1 MTHLELNREQQRH
14 DAIGRRL
21 VEASRQ
27 YVSREAVIQWTTVSL
42 VGVLLGLYL
51 LRVLSLAVPSPW
63 PSLMI
68 VAVLVPFVAMI
79 VGNTRRLLLAATVLD
94 IPFQWGIH
102 LNYNVA
108 AGSMGAIGG
117 LGVSVTT
124 ASLLAL
130 YAMWIPELLTRKT
143 KVRYQPWFWAA
154 MPSAIYVALVAASM
168 LVAQSVTFST
178 YEVFMLVQTLLLYIY
193 IVSTVRT
200 REDVMFLVTMQVISL
215 LMESLVMFGLHF
227 MGPAF
232 RIPGLTTHLDP
243 TVVAAAP
250 GSIARDTGTFGS
262 PNVAASFLS
271 MLMAP
276 AFALLLMKVGG
287 ARKALAF
294 SALAFGGL
302 ALVLTFSRGG
312 WLAFAVSMT
321 IISVVA
327 IRRRWLSPIGP
338 MAIVAA
344 GALLF
349 VIFQGPIVAR
359 LFDTQAAA
367 GRIPL
372 ITLALSMIKAHPWL
386 GVGSNN
392 FYIVM
397 PQYLT
402 SEYVGAWLYVVHN
415 KYLLVWAETGIF
427 ALIAFVTFL
436 LLTVYR
442 GWQVWKR
449 GDRFLA
455 PLGLALTAAVVG
467 QMVHMNFD
475 IFNAQ
480 AQVQGLWLVAALL
493 AAMRNIQ
500 DGEKRSGTK

>member
-1 MTHLELNREQQRH
+1 M
-14 DAIGRRL
+14 
-21 VEASRQ
+21 
-27 YVSREAVIQWTTVSL
+27 IQWAAVSL
-42 VGVLLGLYL
+42 VGALLGLYL
-51 LRVLSLAVPSPW
+51 LRVLSLSVPSPW
-63 PSLMI
+63 PYLMI
-68 VAVLVPFVAMI
+68 VAVLVPFIAMI
-79 VGNTRRLLLAATVLD
+79 VGNARKLLLAATILD

-102 LNYNVA
+102 LNYNAPA
-108 AGSMGAIGG
+108 ASMGAIAG

-124 ASLLAL
+124 ASVLAL
-130 YAMWIPELLTRKT
+130 YAMWIPELLTRKG
-143 KVRYQPWFWAA
+143 KARYQPWFWATLPA
-154 MPSAIYVALVAASM
+154 AIYVALVAAST
-168 LVAQSVTFST
+168 LVAQSVTFSA
-178 YEVFMLVQTLLLYIY
+178 YEVFILVQTLLLYIY

-200 REDVMFLVTMQVISL
+200 REDVMFLVTMQVVSL

-227 MGPAF
+227 IGPSF

-243 TVVAAAP
+243 TVVAVVP

-262 PNVAASFLS
+262 PNVAASFLA
-271 MLMAP
+271 LLLAP
-276 AFALLLMKVGG
+276 SFALLLMKVGR
-287 ARKALAF
+287 ARKLLAA

-302 ALVLTFSRGG
+302 ALVVTFSRGG

-359 LFDTQAAA
+359 LFDAEAAA

-372 ITLALSMIKAHPWL
+372 ITLAFSIIKAHPWF
-386 GVGSNN
+386 GVGANN
-392 FYIVM
+392 FYVVM
-397 PQYLT
+397 PQYLS

-427 ALIAFVTFL
+427 ALIAFLIFL
-436 LLTVYR
+436 LTTLYR
-442 GWQVWKR
+442 GWQVWRR
-449 GDRFLA
+449 GDSFLA
-455 PLGLALTAAVVG
+455 PLALAFTAAVVG

-475 IFNAQ
+475 LFNAQ
-480 AQVQGLWLVAALL
+480 AQVQGLWLAAALL

-500 DGEKRSGTK
+500 DGEKTSGAK